1 MTVLQ
6 GLISNE
12 TRVLNGTLLSIEG
25 RLNKSASKNT
35 RLVADKFEEIEMIL
49 TKLGTNM
56 TQRDFSLAEKEI
68 LSNGFLNLRD
78 NLFASMQVVSE
89 SEQENLNDS
98 VKKILSGL
106 EVRSCSFGKGCMS
119 FMFVPFV
126 SRTLWFRP
134 PL

>member
-1 MTVLQ
+1 
-6 GLISNE
+6 
-12 TRVLNGTLLSIEG
+12 
-25 RLNKSASKNT
+25 
-35 RLVADKFEEIEMIL
+35 
-49 TKLGTNM
+49 M